1 MATHQAPLSMGFTRQ
16 EYWSGLPFP
25 SPILRI
31 DFVILSEFDHT
42 IYFIFYSEVSSQ
54 FVIFLFIYLYAN
66 HIIYISSLSGSNW
79 LDTFMVLILLIFL
92 MGIGK
97 F

>member
-1 MATHQAPLSMGFTRQ
+1 MGFSRQ